1 MSLEQMCLLRLSST
15 DTYVTSMIADRPS
28 KTVNTSI
35 RFCRAVNADQSGE
48 QTDRLDIYIPTT
60 SCQARSETG
69 RRLVGAWS
77 WSGAA
82 DAPHTT
88 YNAFPPSTRTM
99 VVHDH
104 HPPAMDQ
111 QQQHTS
117 LRKTRR
123 TRLQYNT
130 TDATPR

>member
-1 MSLEQMCLLRLSST
+1 MCLLRLSSK

-69 RRLVGAWS
+69 RS
-77 WSGAA
+77 
-82 DAPHTT
+82 
-88 YNAFPPSTRTM
+88 M
-99 VVHDH
+99 VVVGGRRRATYYIQRI
-104 HPPAMDQ
+104 PTL
-111 QQQHTS
+111 HTHYG
-117 LRKTRR
+117 R
-123 TRLQYNT
+123 T
-130 TDATPR
+130 